1 MPVARRRAGARSFHR
16 TLVAN
21 VTISATVVVF
31 AVGCRSASEPAP
43 ARSIAEL
50 EQRLDELRTRYHIA
64 GMGAAIAKDQSLVWT
79 RGFGLSDIAGN
90 RRVSDLTV
98 FHLASLTKP
107 IAATVIL
114 QLVDEGKVSL
124 DDPATKY
131 GIILPADGTILVRH
145 LLSHTSEGVPGTH
158 YSYNGNRFGYLDSVI
173 ARADGRSTAQAIQAR
188 IIDRLGLSATAPNT
202 ASPDFAVTGKSKSEY
217 LATVATGYTWAASTF
232 ISTGYPTYFGA
243 AAGLMSTASDYA
255 SFSMAL
261 DRDALLQ
268 PATKALAFTPT
279 RDAEG
284 RELPYGLGWFS
295 TLYKGERIIW
305 HYGDWTANS
314 SLIVKI
320 PSRGL
325 AFVLVANTEGLSSPF
340 PLGSGQLASSDFARA
355 FLDAFLS
362 NAPPI
367 P

>member
-1 MPVARRRAGARSFHR
+1 MPTVKIIA
-16 TLVAN
+16 TLLAF
-21 VTISATVVVF
+21 T
-31 AVGCRSASEPAP
+31 VGCRTASEPAP
-43 ARSIAEL
+43 AKSLAEL
-50 EQRLDELRTRYHIA
+50 EERLDDLRTRYHIA
-64 GMGAAIAKDQSLVWT
+64 GMGAAITKDQSLAWT
-79 RGFGLSDIAGN
+79 RTFGLADISAN
-90 RRVSDLTV
+90 RRVSDATV

-124 DDPATKY
+124 DDPVTKY
-131 GIILPADGTILVRH
+131 GIILPAQGTILVRH

-173 ARADGRSTAQAIQAR
+173 ARADGRSTAEAIQAR
-188 IIDRLGLSATAPNT
+188 IIAPLGLSATAPNT
-202 ASPDFAVTGKSKSEY
+202 ASPDFAVTGKSKSDY
-217 LATVATGYTWAASTF
+217 LANVATGYTWSLAAFVSTA
-232 ISTGYPTYFGA
+232 YPTYFGA

-255 SFSMAL
+255 AFSMAL
-261 DRDALLQ
+261 DRDALLK

-279 RDAEG
+279 RDANG
-284 RELPYGLGWFS
+284 NDFPYGLGWFS

-325 AFVLVANTEGLSSPF
+325 AFILVANTEGLSLPF
-340 PLGSGQLASSDFARA
+340 PLGSGQLASSDFARV

-362 NAPPI
+362 STPPI

>member
-1 MPVARRRAGARSFHR
+1 MRITSLSVALAMVALAAGCHS
-16 TLVAN
+16 T
-21 VTISATVVVF
+21 
-31 AVGCRSASEPAP
+31 SEPAP
-43 ARSIAEL
+43 ARSMAEL
-50 EQRLDELRTRYHIA
+50 EERLDALRTQYHIA
-64 GMGAAIAKDQSLVWT
+64 GMGAAIAKDQSIAWS
-79 RGFGLSDIAGN
+79 RGFGLSDIAA
-90 RRVSDLTV
+90 RRPVSDSTV

-124 DDPATKY
+124 DDPASKY
-131 GIILPADGTILVRH
+131 GITLSAQGTILVRH

-158 YSYNGNRFGYLDSVI
+158 YSYNGNRFGELDSVI

-188 IIDRLGLSATAPNT
+188 IINRLGMFATAPNT
-202 ASPDFAVTGKSKSEY
+202 ASPDFGVTGKSKSDY
-217 LATVATGYTWAASTF
+217 LAKVATGYTWSAFTFSST
-232 ISTGYPTYFGA
+232 SYPTYFGS
-243 AAGLMSTASDYA
+243 AAGLMSTARDYA
-255 SFSMAL
+255 AFSMAL
-261 DRDALLQ
+261 DRDALLA

-284 RELPYGLGWFS
+284 RDLPYGLGWFS
-295 TLYKGERIIW
+295 TLYKGERVIW

-314 SLIVKI
+314 SLIVKV

-325 AFVLVANTEGLSSPF
+325 AFVLVANTEGLSLPF

-362 NAPPI
+362 DTPPI
-367 P
+367 R

>member
-1 MPVARRRAGARSFHR
+1 MSSGHRALIASVRITAIVVAF
-16 TLVAN
+16 T
-21 VTISATVVVF
+21 
-31 AVGCRSASEPAP
+31 VGCHTASEPAP

-50 EQRLDELRTRYHIA
+50 EGRLDDLRTRYHIA
-64 GMGAAIAKDQSLVWT
+64 GMGAAIAKDQSIAWT
-79 RGFGLSDIAGN
+79 KTFGLADIAAN
-90 RRVSDLTV
+90 RRVSESTV

-124 DDPATKY
+124 DDPVSKY
-131 GIILPADGTILVRH
+131 GVVLPAQGTILVRH

-173 ARADGRSTAQAIQAR
+173 ARADGRSTAEAIQTR
-188 IIDRLGLSATAPNT
+188 IIERLGLSATAPNT
-202 ASPDFAVTGKSKSEY
+202 AAPEFAVTGKTKSDY
-217 LATVATGYTWAASTF
+217 LANVATGYTWSGKAFASTD
-232 ISTGYPTYFGA
+232 YPTYFGA

-255 SFSMAL
+255 AFSMAL
-261 DRDALLQ
+261 DRDALLL

-279 RDAEG
+279 RDPNG
-284 RELPYGLGWFS
+284 NDFPYGLGWFS

-305 HYGDWTANS
+305 HYGDWTAIS
-314 SLIVKI
+314 SLIVKV

-325 AFVLVANTEGLSSPF
+325 AFILVANTEGLSSPF
-340 PLGSGQLASSDFARA
+340 PLASGQLASSDFARV

-362 NAPPI
+362 TTPPI

>member
-1 MPVARRRAGARSFHR
+1 MLSAYLRALTAKARLIVGLGA
-16 TLVAN
+16 
-21 VTISATVVVF
+21 VVV
-31 AVGCRSASEPAP
+31 GCHSTSEPAP
-43 ARSIAEL
+43 ARTMAEL
-50 EQRLDELRTRYHIA
+50 EERLDALRMRYHVA
-64 GMGAAIAKDQSLVWT
+64 GLGAAIAKDQALVWT
-79 RGFGLSDIAGN
+79 KGFGLSDIAAN
-90 RRVSDLTV
+90 RRVSDSTV

-107 IAATVIL
+107 VAATVIL

-124 DDPATKY
+124 DDPASKY
-131 GIILPADGTILVRH
+131 GIVLPAQGTILVRH

-173 ARADGRSTAQAIQAR
+173 ARADGRSTAEAIQAR
-188 IIDRLGLSATAPNT
+188 IINRLGLSATAPNT
-202 ASPDFAVTGKSKSEY
+202 ASPDFAVTGKSKSDY
-217 LATVATGYTWAASTF
+217 LANVATGYTWGTITF
-232 ISTGYPTYFGA
+232 APTAYPTYFGS

-255 SFSMAL
+255 AFSMAL
-261 DRDALLQ
+261 DRDALLN

-279 RDAEG
+279 RDPDG
-284 RELPYGLGWFS
+284 HDLPYGLGWFS

-314 SLIVKI
+314 SLIVKV

-362 NAPPI
+362 STPPI
-367 P
+367 H